1 MVISSV
7 ETAVLHALVNA
18 ECDRGSHVSLNRLC
32 AQVSTARDAR
42 SPSNVLRTLRELRRK
57 RFVVFADGDAV
68 RITDTG
74 LAALKAM

>member
-1 MVISSV
+1 MNISSV

-18 ECDRGSHVSLNRLC
+18 ECDRGSYVSVDRLC
-32 AQVSTARDAR
+32 AEVNTARAG
-42 SPSNVLRTLRELRRK
+42 SPSDVLRTLRELRRK
-57 RFVVFADGDAV
+57 HFVVFAEGDAV

>member
-1 MVISSV
+1 MEISTV
-7 ETAVLHALVNA
+7 ETAVLHALANA

-32 AQVSTARDAR
+32 TEVGTARDAE
-42 SPSNVLRTLRELRRK
+42 SPSEVLRTLRELRRK
-57 RFVVFADGDAV
+57 RFVVFAQGDAV